1 MKTASRPMQGTSI
14 PPVKAY
20 NTSPQYKPN
29 TESLS
34 NSPPPQIGQGRN
46 SGSEASDYGKYL
58 NDGINQNDWR
68 DPITDSAALNKQAQE
83 MLTQQLKQVSD
94 MNQRAASKKG
104 NEERQTAQMQQSS
117 NERIAQMQTA
127 QPYQKKEPGIPQSS
141 ATLQYNANAAER
153 LSKWA
158 SKEEQQAA
166 RRHDAKTIADQF
178 KQDQRMAMQQR
189 GHENRAAYND
199 RVNQMMTRASDN
211 ANQSKERVHQR
222 QMQESQIQG
231 DLEKSKADSIAR
243 LKEIEFQTTSQE
255 KLANKQI
262 QGDIAKTYI
271 GNALSLMGGGNTG
284 GYW

>member
-1 MKTASRPMQGTSI
+1 MKVTSKPMQGNPI

-20 NTSPQYKPN
+20 NTSPQYKP
-29 TESLS
+29 
-34 NSPPPQIGQGRN
+34 PPQIEQGRN
-46 SGSEASDYGKYL
+46 SGSDASDYRKYL

-68 DPITDSAALNKQAQE
+68 DPIADSAALNRQAQE

-94 MNQRAASKKG
+94 INQRAASKKG
-104 NEERQTAQMQQSS
+104 QEERQTAMMQQAS

-166 RRHDAKTIADQF
+166 RRHDAKTIANQF
-178 KQDQRMAMQQR
+178 KHERRMAMQQR
-189 GHENRAAYND
+189 GQENLAAYNE
-199 RVNQMMTRASDN
+199 RVNQMMTRASNN
-211 ANQSKERVHQR
+211 ANQSKERLHQR

-231 DLEKSKADSIAR
+231 DLERSRADSAAR
-243 LKEIEFQTTSQE
+243 LREIEFQTKSQE
-255 KLANKQI
+255 RLANKQI

-271 GNALSLMGGGNTG
+271 GNALSVMNGSNMG